1 MFGFFGKGKK
11 DDKNNVKVNEDE
23 EIREIKNQNKNSK
36 EFDKKKG
43 ERMLKDEERK
53 KRDEERKKRD
63 EERKKK
69 DEEKKLKMGKK
80 KKVILII
87 KVIKMF

>member
-36 EFDKKKG
+36 EFDKKQKG

-53 KRDEERKKRD
+53 KRDEERKKKR
-63 EERKKK
+63 
-69 DEEKKLKMGKK
+69 
-80 KKVILII
+80 
-87 KVIKMF
+87 